1 MGKKKYIKP
10 FIQFEK
16 LSLSSDLHAHCSLN
30 ITFAE
35 WQCPV
40 LIPEWGETVY
50 QEWNC
55 DWSNDDGF
63 ICYHVPT
70 ISTNVFAS

>member
-1 MGKKKYIKP
+1 MKKSYAKP
-10 FIQFEK
+10 NITFESF
-16 LSLSSDLHAHCSLN
+16 SLSSNIAEECVLE

-35 WQCPV
+35 WECPV

-55 DWSNDDGF
+55 DWSNEEGY

-70 ISTNVFAS
+70 LSTRIFGS

>member
-1 MGKKKYIKP
+1 MKKQYEKP
-10 FIQFEK
+10 SIQ
-16 LSLSSDLHAHCSLN
+16 LQSLSVNSVSAGCAMQ

-35 WQCPV
+35 WECPV

-55 DWSNDDGF
+55 DWSNDEGYV
-63 ICYHVPT
+63 CYHVPT
-70 ISTNVFAS
+70 ISTNVFNS